1 VHRYNPDGSG
11 HETLVSGTRNVIGL
25 RWYPGTDTLW
35 GAVQERDALGDDL
48 VPDYFTAFKTGAFYG
63 WPYAYIGP
71 NEDPRRK
78 GEAPEL
84 VMLFNGAEQKL
95 EFVTQAPPLPLQA
108 PIAFTAVVISLE
120 SGEETG
126 LVVRERALPNRDPF
140 TKAEIVMR
148 DPGITSL
155 AFKFQNEDG
164 DWVDTWDGQ
173 DLKAIPRGIQL
184 RLGSTVNGRAQTL
197 PPITVTLRTT
207 GATR

>member
-1 VHRYNPDGSG
+1 MTRTRGF
-11 HETLVSGTRNVIGL
+11 TLLELLIAVAIVGLLIVIAFTGL
-25 RWYPGTDTLW
+25 RVAITAFARGDDRADAHQHVRALAFTM
-35 GAVQERDALGDDL
+35 GRALGAA
-48 VPDYFTAFKTGAFYG
+48 Y
-63 WPYAYIGP
+63 PYRAA
-71 NEDPRRK
+71 K
-78 GEAPEL
+78 GEAPEI

-108 PIAFTAVVISLE
+108 PIAFTAVIISLE

-184 RLGSTVNGRAQTL
+184 RLGSTVNGRAQTM